1 MTSNK
6 LYCLL
11 DRLLESS
18 APEMTEMFGKDIF
31 DMINKDSIH
40 CVEKIKGRVAPLSG
54 NGRYIGLLNDE
65 RIIIRKFSCTSP
77 AIATMRNFEGSQ

>member
-1 MTSNK
+1 MTNNK
-6 LYCLL
+6 LYYLL

-18 APEMTEMFGKDIF
+18 APEVAEMLDKDIF
-31 DMINKDSIH
+31 DMFTKDPIH
-40 CVEKIKGRVAPLSG
+40 SVEKIKGRVAPLSS